1 VDIVIVGGGIGGLC
15 LAQGLKRAGVGV
27 AVYERDRTADTRLQG
42 YRLNIES
49 AGSRALHECLP
60 PDLWAAL
67 IATAGDPGPGMGVF
81 DGRLRLLMRENG
93 KTSDDPADGTHAVSR
108 GTLRRL
114 LLTGLDDVIHFD
126 KEFVGYRRNADG
138 TVTASFAD
146 GSEAVGD
153 VLVGADGVRSRVR
166 AQLLPH
172 ARVVETAGFGVGG
185 RLPLDRHAGWLP
197 DSLTTSKN
205 MILPDADFL
214 FTAVFRRRTRTD
226 QDEDDYL
233 MWAFVADRGA
243 IGHPVDLRA
252 AVSERAAGWHPAL
265 RRMIAESHSVQG
277 FEFTAAVEP
286 GPWPSSN
293 VTVLGDAV
301 HCMPPVGGL
310 GGNTALRDAQ
320 LLSRVL
326 ASGEPDGVARYEARM
341 RDYGFAAV
349 REASRYL
356 RLAISPSPALR
367 RTARGFFRLCGA
379 VPPLRRAVF
388 DG

>member
-1 VDIVIVGGGIGGLC
+1 VL
-15 LAQGLKRAGVGV
+15 
-27 AVYERDRTADTRLQG
+27 E
-42 YRLNIES
+42 
-49 AGSRALHECLP
+49 
-60 PDLWAAL
+60 
-67 IATAGDPGPGMGVF
+67 
-81 DGRLRLLMRENG
+81 
-93 KTSDDPADGTHAVSR
+93 TS
-108 GTLRRL
+108 
-114 LLTGLDDVIHFD
+114 
-126 KEFVGYRRNADG
+126 
-138 TVTASFAD
+138 
-146 GSEAVGD
+146 
-153 VLVGADGVRSRVR
+153 
-166 AQLLPH
+166 
-172 ARVVETAGFGVGG
+172 GFGVGG
-185 RLPLDRHAGWLP
+185 KLPLDRHAGWLP

-205 MILPDADFL
+205 MILPDTDFL
-214 FTAVFRRRTRTD
+214 FTAVFHRRSRTE
-226 QDEDDYL
+226 QDEGDYL

-265 RRMIAESHSVQG
+265 RRMIAESHSVQS

-293 VTVLGDAV
+293 VTVLGDAA

-320 LLSRVL
+320 LLCRLL

-356 RLAISPSPALR
+356 RLAISPSRALR

-379 VPPLRRAVF
+379 VSPLRQAIF